1 LQLGFGDFTGER
13 AEGRL
18 LHRPWSRLLRSRPA
32 VRPSRCHAFLRTA
45 ERKGRG
51 ILSFCRIGSSRGRT
65 RRAHQPIRMGG
76 ARLRYRHLIAC
87 SPAASH
93 CRRAAFIPGR
103 YAGRCSCTYKRDAG
117 AALAVPVGEGPLPQ
131 SSATLCPK
139 RRAPHLHHAALSSA
153 HAWPLDRFK
162 RVPPRHYQATTD
174 AIEIASAGGHSL
186 GITDAC
192 HGAHGAKTIGSQ
204 PRIGICALKPEAAIA
219 RRCQRRYC
227 FADRYRKHRCRCPI
241 GAGIG

>member
-1 LQLGFGDFTGER
+1 MPAAASRAYVGTALGPLCPEIAD
-13 AEGRL
+13 
-18 LHRPWSRLLRSRPA
+18 
-32 VRPSRCHAFLRTA
+32 
-45 ERKGRG
+45 
-51 ILSFCRIGSSRGRT
+51 
-65 RRAHQPIRMGG
+65 RRAQTVPHARMGG

-87 SPAASH
+87 RPAASH

-117 AALAVPVGEGPLPQ
+117 ATLAVPVGEGPLPQ

-139 RRAPHLHHAALSSA
+139 RRAPHLHHPALSSA
-153 HAWPLDRFK
+153 RAWPLDRFK

-204 PRIGICALKPEAAIA
+204 PRIGTCALKPEAAIA

-227 FADRYRKHRCRCPI
+227 FADRYRKHRCRCLI
-241 GAGIG
+241 GAESGDSKGQAPLPILAPRRIYPLAASSTSRQQGN